1 MSVHL
6 NTHSFYSLLAGL
18 DAPSG
23 LAAAAA
29 AAGQPALALTDHNR
43 LTGAVEFAEAC
54 TQHGIQAIFGL
65 QVRLE
70 SSLPLIL
77 LAQDAVGWANLCQLS
92 SWLLNEE
99 NNESRRLPLAG
110 LLARADGLLC
120 LAAYEVPN
128 PETQR
133 RAFAPPTAELA
144 QIKDQFSD
152 RLYIQTPPDWHA
164 EPALAVA
171 QKLGVGGV
179 ATWPVYY
186 LQPSQAELQRTVSA
200 MRMNTTVGRVPAEE
214 MAPAKAWFA
223 SPQELAEAYANYPAA
238 LAATDEISQRCTFSL
253 PLDQPNYPRLE
264 LPDGQTPIQAL
275 REQTLRGA
283 AGLYPELTEQF
294 TQRME
299 HELASI
305 EASGYTSLFLIM
317 AEIVG
322 FARKEGVPLSS
333 RGSAAS
339 SLVAHCLGITT
350 PDPLR
355 LNLYFERFL
364 NPARPTPPDIDTDI
378 CSARRDVVIKHVYE
392 HYGHERV
399 AMVATINRFRLRS
412 ALREVA
418 KAHGL
423 AADEIKR
430 MAARLPYRWWRPGQ
444 DQKEE
449 QPYAELESEFSSPQA
464 RLVLQHAR
472 AILDTPHHLSIHPGG
487 IVVSSGPLLELVP
500 LQFSAKGMTITQYD
514 LTGVQKMGMV
524 KMDLLATRGLTV
536 LGDVADKICEMNPE
550 LGRSRLDVLE
560 AIPDG
565 DPATAQ
571 SVRTGRTIGCF
582 QIESPG
588 MRATLREVQA
598 DSVDNIMVALA
609 LFRPGPLTGGLKD
622 AFVRRHLGQEPV
634 RHVHQALQPLLEE
647 THGVF
652 LYQEQVLRVAH
663 ELGGFSLAEADLLRR
678 AMSHFDPGKQMQT
691 LKEKFIHGAG
701 ERHAVPP
708 ATAERVW
715 DMMAAFAGYGFPKAH
730 SASYAL
736 TAWRSAWC
744 KTHYP
749 AEFMA
754 AVLANWGGYYD
765 QNTYLLESR
774 RMGLPL
780 HAPHINYSQPQ
791 FSVTYHDGEPHL
803 YMGLEQ
809 LKDLGRAT
817 QQRILDL
824 RPFSTLADLLVRVAP
839 RKNEARNLIEA
850 GALEGLGSIP
860 DLLEQLDY
868 GWVSGQLSLFGT
880 QHRLPDWSPDMKAA
894 AQERL
899 LGVSLIAHPLDL
911 HAAAMQ
917 GAGVLS
923 TLEAATRFGQ
933 DVRVAGMRQSWRRI
947 GSSAGGY
954 LYFMDLADLE
964 GTLRV
969 LIPGEVY
976 MRGRSSFQD
985 GQPVLIEGRLEM
997 ARDSEEPVLRAGKV
1011 EGLRLPAHAVGV
1023 SAA

>member
-1 MSVHL
+1 MPVHL
-6 NTHSFYSLLAGL
+6 TTHSFFSLLAGL
-18 DAPSG
+18 NAPSA

-29 AAGQPALALTDHNR
+29 AAGQPAIALTDHNR

-54 TQHGIQAIFGL
+54 AQKSLKAILGL

-70 SSLPLIL
+70 SGLPLTL
-77 LAQDAVGWANLCQLS
+77 LAQDAAGWANLCQLS

-99 NNESRRLPLAG
+99 NNESRRLPQERFLAHTG
-110 LLARADGLLC
+110 GLLC
-120 LAAYEVPN
+120 LAAHETPN
-128 PETQR
+128 PEAQR
-133 RAFAPPTAELA
+133 RAFAPPAAELN
-144 QIKDQFSD
+144 QIKDAFGD
-152 RLYIQTPPDWHA
+152 RLYVQVPPGWPA
-164 EPALAVA
+164 EQAMAVA
-171 QKLGVGGV
+171 HKLGANGV
-179 ATWPVYY
+179 AAWPVYY
-186 LQPSQAELQRTVSA
+186 LDPGQAELQRTVAA
-200 MRMNTTVGRVPAEE
+200 MRLNTTIARVPVTEL
-214 MAPAKAWFA
+214 APANAWFV
-223 SPQELAEAYANYPAA
+223 SNEELHSAYSTYPAA
-238 LAATDEISQRCTFSL
+238 LAATDEVAARCTFTL
-253 PLDQPNYPRLE
+253 PLNQPNYPQLD
-264 LPDGQTPIQAL
+264 LPDGQTPLEALRRQAL
-275 REQTLRGA
+275 QGA
-283 AGLYPELTEQF
+283 ANLYPQLTEQF

-317 AEIVG
+317 AEIVS
-322 FARKEGVPLSS
+322 FARSAGVPLSS

-392 HYGHERV
+392 QYGQERV

-430 MAARLPYRWWRPGQ
+430 MAARLPYRWWGPGQ
-444 DQKEE
+444 DTQET
-449 QPYAELESEFSSPQA
+449 QPYAELAAEFTSPRA
-464 RLVLQHAR
+464 RTVLQHAR

-487 IVVSSGPLLELVP
+487 IVVSSGPLTELVP
-500 LQFSAKGMTITQYD
+500 VQHSAKGMTITQYD
-514 LTGVQKMGMV
+514 LTGVQKMGLV

-536 LGDVADKICEMNPE
+536 LGDVADRVREMNPE
-550 LGRSRLDVLE
+550 LGCSRLEVLE
-560 AIPDG
+560 AIPDD

-571 SVRTGRTIGCF
+571 TVRSGRTIGCF

-588 MRATLREVQA
+588 MRATLREVHS

-634 RHVHQALQPLLEE
+634 RHVHPALEPLLSE

-691 LKEKFIHGAG
+691 LKEKFIHGAWQ
-701 ERHAVPP
+701 RHQVGTAI
-708 ATAERVW
+708 AERIW

-730 SASYAL
+730 AASYAL

-765 QNTYLLESR
+765 QNTYLLEAR
-774 RMGLPL
+774 RLGLAL
-780 HAPHINYSQPQ
+780 HAPHINFSQPQ
-791 FSVTYHDGEPHL
+791 FSVTYHDGAPHL

-809 LKDLGRAT
+809 LRDLGRAT
-817 QQRILDL
+817 QQRILAL
-824 RPFSTLADLLVRVAP
+824 RPFDSLYDFLTRAFP
-839 RKNEARNLIEA
+839 RRNEARNLIEA

-860 DLLEQLDY
+860 ELLAALE
-868 GWVSGQLSLFGT
+868 GRNWVRGQMPLFT
-880 QHRLPDWSPDMKAA
+880 TDNESLPDWTPSMKAA
-894 AQERL
+894 AQDRL
-899 LGVSLIAHPLDL
+899 LGVSLVAHPLDL
-911 HAAAMQ
+911 HAEAMQ
-917 GAGVLS
+917 SAGVLS

-933 DVRVAGMRQSWRRI
+933 EVRVAGMRQSWRRV
-947 GSSAGGY
+947 GTSAGGY
-954 LYFMDLADLE
+954 VYFMDLADLE

-969 LIPGEVY
+969 VIPGEVY
-976 MRGRSSFQD
+976 TRGRSSFQE
-985 GQPVLIEGRLEM
+985 GQPVVVEGRLDM
-997 ARDSEEPVLRAGKV
+997 ARDSEEPVLRAGRIA
-1011 EGLRLPAHAVGV
+1011 GLKQPSMA
-1023 SAA
+1023 